1 MKCILRGVVG
11 LLWVMALS
19 GAAWGQT
26 TGGRFLGTVT
36 DQNGGVIAGAKI
48 VVTNEA
54 TGIARTTETNESGN
68 YTLLEVPVGVYTL
81 QVDSAGFKQN
91 LVKGVALAITEVKR
105 VDVVMQIGQKT
116 EQVVVTTE
124 ATVVDTSST
133 QLGAVVNER
142 AVSNLPLSARDTYQ
156 LLQLQPGVQSQV
168 GIDLFYGSDKAGVVS
183 VNGGRGR
190 SNNYS
195 VNGGDG
201 NDLFANLPAVQ
212 PSPDAIAEF
221 RVLTNTFDAEYGR
234 NSGAV
239 VNVVTKSGTNEF
251 HGNLFEFFRNKVLNA
266 RGFLDS
272 VKPDFKQNQFGGT
285 FGGPIRKNRTFFFA
299 DYQGSRQIRGK
310 SSPQVI
316 LPTAQEL
323 AGDFSAGGAFT
334 GAVNDVTVASILSNR
349 CNANLTA
356 AGMTALAAAVA
367 GTPTPYAN
375 IFPGSIIPTQC
386 FDPVS
391 KDLLRFLPQPNQPNN
406 VFQGVPSANDFSD
419 QFSVKLDHSI
429 NSNQNLSAY
438 YFFSDD
444 RALDPFAVFQAAG
457 ANLGNFGGTFKNR
470 TQQLNISHTWTLGA
484 NAVNEF
490 RFSYFREAEPS
501 FNRPVS
507 TNLVTQSCVTAAA
520 LPSCFT
526 GTSDTQLVDANNMS
540 IPADPKHGITPN
552 LGAKFE
558 GVPLVTVN
566 GGFSLGNNFEG
577 QFVQTGNTFQWS
589 DNYSKVIGNH
599 STKFGGDFRIQKFDQ
614 TLYFNINGSFTFSN
628 APSTTASTV
637 GFADSY
643 PNYLLGLP
651 TTYLQGSANT
661 ENVRNKALYLFAQDS
676 WKIRPNLT
684 LNYGFRWEFTN
695 PMYDTGNRVQVFRPG
710 QDSKVFPCALSAASQ
725 ASLGVTSPDCFAAGV
740 APRGLLVPGDPGVP
754 RGLTQSYYKAFAPR
768 IGLAYSPGFKEG
780 FLHTLFGDTGKTSIR
795 MGFGI
800 FYNPIEQL
808 VFEQFQAEPP
818 FGISSTVSNN
828 LFSTPF
834 VLQNGTVVPNAAN
847 GILNPPR
854 NQPIDL
860 SVFRP
865 ILLFGQFQPNMR
877 AQYSEQYNF
886 TIQRELP
893 GNILF
898 QIGYVGSQ
906 GHRLL
911 ATYDLNPGNPQTCL
925 DMLAVSQFYATAPN
939 ANPTLQAA
947 YNCGPL
953 SEDVAY
959 NLPANSLPT
968 GFTLHLPYGSVP
980 TVAGPNNPAI
990 TLVGIRRYSSP
1001 TCEPT
1006 TGAMCPNDGTPVFS
1020 NIFTQDTIANSNYNS
1035 LQMLVEKHFSR
1046 GLQFQGA
1053 YTLSKSIDNASSFEN
1068 SLNPIDFRKSRSL
1081 SLFDARHRFV
1091 FSYFYELPVPK
1102 MSGFAGKALNGWAFS
1117 GIATF
1122 QSGFPIRLISNSAD
1136 TELLGSFDF
1145 ESPGQPDLLGKFHTQ
1160 DPRKGGCALGT
1171 GPTSGTATPCT
1182 PVSNLVFDPN
1192 LFAVPTTLGVTGSS
1206 PRTRCCSP
1214 GINNFDI
1221 AIHKQTPINDRLRV
1235 EFRTEFFNVFNH
1247 TQFIGVQGDITQNA
1261 NGGVAFGKVLRA
1273 QQPRLIQFALKLFF

>member
-1 MKCILRGVVG
+1 MRCILRGVVG
-11 LLWVMALS
+11 LLCVMALS

-48 VVTNEA
+48 VLTNEA

-68 YTLLEVPVGVYTL
+68 YTLLEVPVGVYTV

-91 LVKGVALAITEVKR
+91 LVKGVALEITEVKR

-272 VKPDFKQNQFGGT
+272 VKPDFKQNQYGGT

-299 DYQGSRQIRGK
+299 DYQGSRQIHGK
-310 SSPQVI
+310 SSPQVT

-323 AGDFSAGGAFT
+323 GGDFSAGGDFT
-334 GAVNDVTVASILSNR
+334 GAVNDVTVANILFNR
-349 CNANLTA
+349 CNANLTP
-356 AGMTALAAAVA
+356 AGMTALAAAVG

-375 IFPGSIIPTQC
+375 IFPGAIVPVQC

-391 KDLLRFLPQPNQPNN
+391 VDLLRFLPAANQPNN
-406 VFQGVPSANDFSD
+406 VFQGVPNASDFSD

-429 NSNQNLSAY
+429 NSKQNLSAY

-490 RFSYFREAEPS
+490 RFSYFREAEPT
-501 FNRPVS
+501 FNKPVR
-507 TNLVTQSCVTAAA
+507 TNLVTQSCVSAAA

-526 GTSDTQLVDANNMS
+526 GTSDTQLVDS
-540 IPADPKHGITPN
+540 SGVPIPADPKHGITPN
-552 LGAKFE
+552 LGTQFE
-558 GVPLVTVN
+558 GVPLIGVN
-566 GGFSLGNNFEG
+566 GGFTIGNNFEG
-577 QFVQTGNTFQWS
+577 QFIQTGNTFQWS
-589 DNYSKVIGNH
+589 DNYSKVVGNH
-599 STKFGGDFRIQKFDQ
+599 SMKFGGDFRIQKFDQ
-614 TLYFNINGSFTFSN
+614 TLFFNVNGSFIFSN
-628 APSTTASTV
+628 AGSTTASTV
-637 GFADSY
+637 GSGDSY

-651 TTYLQGSANT
+651 TSYLQGSANT

-676 WKIRPNLT
+676 WKIKPNLT
-684 LNYGFRWEFTN
+684 LNYGLRWEFTN

-710 QDSKVFPCALSAASQ
+710 QDSKIFPCALSAASQ
-725 ASLGVTSPDCFAAGV
+725 ATLGVTSSDCFAAGV

-754 RGLTQSYYKAFAPR
+754 RGLTQSYYKAFSPR
-768 IGLAYSPGFKEG
+768 IGLAYSPDFKEG
-780 FLHTLFGDTGKTSIR
+780 FLHTLFGSTGKTSIR
-795 MGFGI
+795 MGYGI

-818 FGISSTVSNN
+818 FGVSSAVFNG

-834 VLQNGTVVPNAAN
+834 VTQSGGVIPNAAN

-854 NQPIDL
+854 GQPVDM
-860 SVFRP
+860 STFRP
-865 ILLFGQFQPNMR
+865 ILLFGQFQPDMR
-877 AQYSEQYNF
+877 VQYSEQYNL

-893 GNILF
+893 GDILF

-925 DMLAVSQFYATAPN
+925 DLNATLGPG
-939 ANPTLQAA
+939 T
-947 YNCGPL
+947 CGPGG
-953 SEDVAY
+953 EDSVRY
-959 NLPANSLPT
+959 TIPALTVIPAS
-968 GFTLHLPYGSVP
+968 GFHLPYSSNGGGPVLIP
-980 TVAGPNNPAI
+980 GGTVVGPNGI

-1001 TCEPT
+1001 LCDPF
-1006 TGAMCPNDGTPVFS
+1006 TGAGCPADDTSVFS
-1020 NIFTQDTIANSNYNS
+1020 NIFTQNTIANSNYNS
-1035 LQMLVEKHFSR
+1035 LQVLVEKHFSH

-1068 SLNPIDFRKSRSL
+1068 SLNPIDFHRSRSL

-1122 QSGFPIRLISNSAD
+1122 QS
-1136 TELLGSFDF
+1136 
-1145 ESPGQPDLLGKFHTQ
+1145 
-1160 DPRKGGCALGT
+1160 
-1171 GPTSGTATPCT
+1171 
-1182 PVSNLVFDPN
+1182 
-1192 LFAVPTTLGVTGSS
+1192 
-1206 PRTRCCSP
+1206 
-1214 GINNFDI
+1214 
-1221 AIHKQTPINDRLRV
+1221 
-1235 EFRTEFFNVFNH
+1235 
-1247 TQFIGVQGDITQNA
+1247 
-1261 NGGVAFGKVLRA
+1261 
-1273 QQPRLIQFALKLFF
+1273 